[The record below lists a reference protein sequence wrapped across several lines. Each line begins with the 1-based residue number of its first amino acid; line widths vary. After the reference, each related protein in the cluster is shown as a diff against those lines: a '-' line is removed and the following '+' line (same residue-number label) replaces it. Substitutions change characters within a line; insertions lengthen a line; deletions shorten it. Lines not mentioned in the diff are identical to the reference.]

1 METSLSLSNRLT
13 TSGVGGGGGGGVGWV
28 GGSGGVGWVGGG
40 GVIFIKSKMKVLLK
54 ICQQVIQGCGEMPDG
69 SAQTH
74 SEPGALKFSC

>member
-1 METSLSLSNRLT
+1 M
-13 TSGVGGGGGGGVGWV
+13 GWV
-28 GGSGGVGWVGGG
+28 GVGVVVGVLGGG
-40 GVIFIKSKMKVLLK
+40 MGLGVIFIKSKMKVLLK

>member
-1 METSLSLSNRLT
+1 M
-13 TSGVGGGGGGGVGWV
+13 GVGVLGGWV
-28 GGSGGVGWVGGG
+28 GV

>member
-1 METSLSLSNRLT
+1 METSLSLLNRLT
-13 TSGVGGGGGGGVGWV
+13 TSGVGWGGGGGVGCM
-28 GGSGGVGWVGGG
+28 GV